1 LVNTD
6 TVAAVAQTSPG
17 QRTTRQAIVNPSVPA
32 PASTQPP
39 KRKKRTKAEIEAEK
53 AEQLQAQAKA
63 KTAEKRMK
71 KSLDKHAEEVRKKDR
86 LVTEQRQ
93 TQLVRHRTEVNVIHS
108 SPADCDEDFSEA
120 LENISLDSDWEE
132 EAQIAGGSELGL
144 EADLDA
150 SDLDGTDVADEEPDF
165 ENPQVS
171 ATSIS
176 YRNDG

>member
-1 LVNTD
+1 
-6 TVAAVAQTSPG
+6 
-17 QRTTRQAIVNPSVPA
+17 
-32 PASTQPP
+32 
-39 KRKKRTKAEIEAEK
+39 
-53 AEQLQAQAKA
+53 
-63 KTAEKRMK
+63 MK
-71 KSLDKHAEEVRKKDR
+71 KSLDEHAEEVRKKDR

-144 EADLDA
+144 EADLDM
-150 SDLDGTDVADEEPDF
+150 SDLDGTDVTDEEPDF